1 MKKVRY
7 RVICVLAALLFV
19 IQSVIPASAKEAWPK
34 MPQVEA
40 PSFCVMDI
48 STGTILYERNMD
60 EINYPASITKI
71 MTALLAVENCSL
83 DEVVTFSEKAVYG
96 NEGDTSHIMHTHW
109 RGNDD
114 GGVPLRHDARIC
126 Q

>member
-1 MKKVRY
+1 
-7 RVICVLAALLFV
+7 
-19 IQSVIPASAKEAWPK
+19 

-83 DEVVTFSEKAVYG
+83 DEIVTFSEKAVYG
-96 NEGDTSHIMHTHW
+96 NEGDTSHISRDIGEEMTMAENRSRRMSAVRW
-109 RGNDD
+109 SS
-114 GGVPLRHDARIC
+114 L
-126 Q
+126 QK